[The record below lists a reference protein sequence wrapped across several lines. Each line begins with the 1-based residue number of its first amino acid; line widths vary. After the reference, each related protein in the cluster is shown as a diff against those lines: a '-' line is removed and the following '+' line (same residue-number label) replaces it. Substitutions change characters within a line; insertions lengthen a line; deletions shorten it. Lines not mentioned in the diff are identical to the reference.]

1 MRATKLLKEE
11 HEIILRG
18 LQVLDALA
26 GKAMRGEEV
35 PAKAVGELLEFLG
48 GFADAHHHGKEEEIL
63 FPAMER
69 AGFPRDGG
77 PLAVM
82 LQEHEEGRALIA
94 TLRKTA
100 ARAGGTQGERT
111 QFAVAARGYA
121 QLLSAHIDKE
131 NQVLFVMA
139 DRVIAPDEQRR
150 VDEAFDAFE
159 RDFGARRALH
169 EAAVGR
175 LSSDLGTREV
185 SWT

>member
-18 LQVLDALA
+18 LRVLEALA
-26 GKAMRGEEV
+26 AKAMRGDEV

-69 AGFPRDGG
+69 AGFPRDAG

-82 LQEHEEGRALIA
+82 LHEHEEGRDLIA

-100 ARAGGTQGERT
+100 PRAAGTPGERT
-111 QFAVAARGYA
+111 QFAAAARGYA

-139 DRVIAPDEQRR
+139 DQAIPPAEQRQ
-150 VDEAFDAFE
+150 VDDAFDVFE
-159 RDFGARRALH
+159 RDFGARRAMH

-175 LSSDLGTREV
+175 LSSDLGTGDV

>member
-18 LQVLDALA
+18 LRVLEALA
-26 GKAMRGEEV
+26 AKAMRGEEV
-35 PAKAVGELLEFLG
+35 PVKVLAELLEFLG

-82 LQEHEEGRALIA
+82 LHEHEEGRGLIA
-94 TLRKTA
+94 TLQATA
-100 ARAGGTQGERT
+100 ARAGGTHAERM

-139 DRVIAPDEQRR
+139 DRIIPRDEQQR
-150 VDEAFDAFE
+150 VDEAFDVFE

-175 LSSDLGTREV
+175 LSSGLGTREV

>member
-18 LQVLDALA
+18 LRVLEALA
-26 GKAMRGEEV
+26 ATAMRGEEV
-35 PAKAVGELLEFLG
+35 PGKVLAELLEFLG

-69 AGFPRDGG
+69 AGFPLDGG

-82 LQEHEEGRALIA
+82 LHEHEEGRDLIA
-94 TLRKTA
+94 TLQKTA
-100 ARAGGTQGERT
+100 ARAGGTHAERM
-111 QFAVAARGYA
+111 QFAVAARSYA

-150 VDEAFDAFE
+150 VDEAFDVFE
-159 RDFGARRALH
+159 REFGARRALH

-175 LSSDLGTREV
+175 LSSNLGTREV

>member
-18 LQVLDALA
+18 LRVLEALA
-26 GKAMRGEEV
+26 ARAARGEEV
-35 PAKAVGELLEFLG
+35 PAKAVGEVLEFLG

-77 PLAVM
+77 PLEVM
-82 LQEHEEGRALIA
+82 LHEHEQGRAFIA
-94 TLRKTA
+94 ALRQTA
-100 ARAGGTQGERT
+100 PRAGGTHAERMR
-111 QFAVAARGYA
+111 FAAAARGYA

-139 DRVIAPDEQRR
+139 DQAIAPDEQRR
-150 VDEAFDAFE
+150 VDEAFDLFE